1 MYFLKL
7 NLKSLSY
14 DFSSHLLA
22 HSKNEKKS
30 YFILP
35 SHIQQSL
42 SFVNSTS
49 IYVPNLVFFV
59 VSVTNYCH
67 LSLLVELKLLSVFLT
82 FMSASIL
89 CPSDKEIFKKFKSV
103 HVTYGRDNDA
113 HHTFDVLPTSLLEL
127 VGPHD

>member
-14 DFSSHLLA
+14 HFSSHLLA

-59 VSVTNYCH
+59 ISITNYYR
-67 LSLLVELKLLSVFLT
+67 LSLLVELNYCLSSSHLCLFLFFAHQT
-82 FMSASIL
+82 RRYLKNSNLFM
-89 CPSDKEIFKKFKSV
+89 
-103 HVTYGRDNDA
+103 G
-113 HHTFDVLPTSLLEL
+113 L
-127 VGPHD
+127 VGEIMMHTTPLICSQPASLS

>member
-14 DFSSHLLA
+14 HFSSHLLA

-59 VSVTNYCH
+59 ISITNYYR
-67 LSLLVELKLLSVFLT
+67 LSLLVEFNLLFVFLT
-82 FMSASIL
+82 FMSVPIL
-89 CPSDKEIFKKFKSV
+89 CPSDKEIFKEFKSV
-103 HVTYGRDNDA
+103 HGTCGRDNDA
-113 HHTFDVLPTSLLEL
+113 HHTFDMLPTSLLEL
-127 VGPHD
+127 GGQHD